1 MASADL
7 QQCLL
12 DRDELTAD
20 QQAGLVSLGSVLGQV
35 LHHYGRRGQAEL
47 NRRYV
52 ALDPDNETR
61 PQPAAEADS
70 EATAEQTP
78 GDRAADTHAVNEPRA
93 GSVRGAASE
102 TDAER
107 QASEAINAAAES
119 CTEAIRRVLLAAN
132 YSPLSRTDIEAA
144 VGVASQWGVP
154 LHVDFN
160 VFKQLA
166 VYTRGDIMGV
176 RRLRVW
182 NLPWR
187 EQLVEVP
194 IYQRVVVVFQLVD
207 DYNPSDALDP
217 KQLHLRMFKNIPKLD
232 VDMLLP
238 GTRVR
243 ISWIDRTRIV
253 VPSLG
258 GIGMTIWKIVRTA
271 LLVAALSVYT
281 AAILLGLVLAAVGYV
296 VKSVLNYFQ
305 TRNRYMLNLTRS
317 LYHQKLDSNAGVI
330 YRLREEAQQ
339 QRYNEVLLG
348 YYAMLSQQEAISR
361 RRLKRRVERILRESI
376 ELEVDFDVDKTLA
389 LMQTLG
395 LCEQLSDGKYRCA
408 VTQAASDSLHRWW
421 DAQSLSLD
429 APALSASAQPGRLA
443 DQLDPPPDE
452 T

>member
-20 QQAGLVSLGSVLGQV
+20 QQAGFLSFGSVLAPV

-52 ALDPDNETR
+52 AIDPDNESR
-61 PQPAAEADS
+61 PHRHAATPPPDAAETSATAKTAATADNDATADS
-70 EATAEQTP
+70 
-78 GDRAADTHAVNEPRA
+78 AAA
-93 GSVRGAASE
+93 
-102 TDAER
+102 
-107 QASEAINAAAES
+107 EAINAAAQA
-119 CTEAIRRVLLAAN
+119 CTEAIRDVLLAAN

-154 LHVDFN
+154 LHVDFD

-176 RRLRVW
+176 RTLRVW
-182 NLPWR
+182 NRPWR
-187 EQLVEVP
+187 EEPVDVP

-217 KQLHLRMFKNIPKLD
+217 RQLHLRMFKNIPKLD

-281 AAILLGLVLAAVGYV
+281 AAILLGLVLAAIGYV

-330 YRLREEAQQ
+330 YRLREDAQQ
-339 QRYNEVLLG
+339 QRYNEVMLA
-348 YYAMLSQQEAISR
+348 YFAMLSHQDSISR

-376 ELEVDFDVDKTLA
+376 RLEVDFDVDKTLA
-389 LMQTLG
+389 LMQALA
-395 LCEQLSDGKYRCA
+395 LCEQQPDGKYRCVA
-408 VTQAASDSLHRWW
+408 TQSAIEKLHQWW
-421 DAQSLSLD
+421 DDQSLTV
-429 APALSASAQPGRLA
+429 
-443 DQLDPPPDE
+443 DPPAG
-452 T
+452 